1 MAHSNSL
8 TWVLSLTVSAMAGL
22 GKAAKGSEGE
32 LEGAGAAGRRVWWC
46 RGSRKADWERRSCV
60 GTKAGGSSL

>member
-8 TWVLSLTVSAMAGL
+8 TCRLSLSVSAMAGL

-32 LEGAGAAGRRVWWC
+32 LEGAGAIGRRVLWR
-46 RGSRKADWERRSCV
+46 RGSRKADWERRS
-60 GTKAGGSSL
+60 